1 MRIVFALLVALV
13 CARLALDLDGDL
25 QRAIDVGISLIVL
38 VILQGWVLQSMLV
51 VATGESLL
59 LRTACSSC
67 AMVMFLG
74 AMLTLLLVFLLMAA
88 LGSYAQD
95 LSFIALPGV
104 NFVVSAWMYWY
115 LTTPGF
121 CGPRLSITPP
131 GPGAGIAIALV
142 MSVIQLL
149 LYVLVYLFLR
159 P

>member
-1 MRIVFALLVALV
+1 MRIVTALLVALV
-13 CARLALDLDGDL
+13 CARLALDLDEDPR
-25 QRAIDVGISLIVL
+25 RAIDVGISILSL
-38 VILQGWVLQSMLV
+38 VIIQGWVLQSLLV
-51 VATGESLL
+51 VATGESLP
-59 LRTACSSC
+59 LRSACSSC

-74 AMLTLLLVFLLMAA
+74 AMLTLLLVFLLMAV

-104 NFVVSAWMYWY
+104 NFAVSAWMYWF

-131 GPGAGIAIALV
+131 GPGAGMLIALV

-149 LYVLVYLFLR
+149 LYVLVYLFMR

>member
-38 VILQGWVLQSMLV
+38 VILQGWVLQSMFV
-51 VATGESLL
+51 VATGESLS

-74 AMLTLLLVFLLMAA
+74 AMSTLLLVFLLMAV
-88 LGSYAQD
+88 LGSHAQD

-104 NFVVSAWMYWY
+104 NVVVSAWMYWY

-131 GPGAGIAIALV
+131 GRGAGIAIALV